1 MAQTNREEENRR
13 CRELYEKWSLI
24 KRIVELY
31 VEGVSWRGC
40 KVITPTEPERIPQ
53 HIAR

>member
-1 MAQTNREEENRR
+1 MAKTNREEENRR

-40 KVITPTEPERIPQ
+40 KVMTPLAVVTTSF
-53 HIAR
+53 